1 MTLSVAVGVTGCDV
15 VPGGVLYA
23 FSTGANVALNPV
35 GEFVL
40 ISGRSINPQPLFS
53 IFILWTAPSSSITSL
68 ATVPLS
74 GVIIIS
80 SSGL

>member
-1 MTLSVAVGVTGCDV
+1 MTLSVIVGVTGCDV
-15 VPGGVLYA
+15 VPEGVLYT

-40 ISGRSINPQPLFS
+40 ISGRSVNPVPGLV
-53 IFILWTAPSSSITSL
+53 IFILLIVPSSFTTSS
-68 ATVPLS
+68 AFAPLS
-74 GVIIIS
+74 GVIIIE